1 MMQATKLRW
10 FLGSVSLVGL
20 AAFGMPAMAQSTDN
34 LIVQA
39 TVNGDCSVTGATL
52 NFGAYTGA
60 EKDIAVPISFNC
72 TAPSNVSI
80 ALNGGTVGDPTGR
93 KMFNIANSDSIDY
106 NLFQDAGRNTPWGII
121 PGNDQVFTNTT
132 GGTPS
137 VFGRIPAGQ
146 APLPDTYSDTVV
158 ITLTTN

>member
-1 MMQATKLRW
+1 MAQATKYGW
-10 FLGSVSLVGL
+10 FLGSVGLVGL
-20 AAFGMPAMAQSTDN
+20 AAPVLPAMAQSTDN
-34 LIVQA
+34 LVVMA

-60 EKDIAVPISFNC
+60 EKNIDVPISFSC

-93 KMFNIANSDSIDY
+93 KMFNVANSDSINY
-106 NLFQDAGRNTPWGII
+106 NLFQDVGRSTPWGII
-121 PGNDQVFTNTT
+121 PGNDQTFSNTT

-137 VFGRIPAGQ
+137 VFGRIPADQ
-146 APLPDTYSDTVV
+146 SPLPDSYSDTVL